1 MTYFCGGNLTRF
13 GAHFGGKRQYL
24 VVGKAVWHKKGA
36 KGGKRAEKGQKRAV
50 FIKKRAKTREKYAF
64 KRLTKFSGFN
74 IIVKRV
80 RKKTCLWAEA

>member
-1 MTYFCGGNLTRF
+1 MRNTAYF
-13 GAHFGGKRQYL
+13 AAKYQYL
-24 VVGKAVWHKKGA
+24 VVKYKRRHKNGGGRGKERKTGL
-36 KGGKRAEKGQKRAV
+36 KRAV
-50 FIKKRAKTREKYAF
+50 FNKKRAKSSEKHAF